1 MKEKADRQK
10 ACFETLL
17 EEKRSHE
24 EKLVRTIEQLR
35 SVTEQAE
42 EQQERLGL
50 LADCEPA
57 WEKNKAQREVLH
69 TLRQSFDELERQRK
83 RYLLLSRRYEETET
97 ACQQEKQAFDCLEQ
111 TFYREPVSYTHLDVY
126 KRQILFQTM
135 LVMEVE
141 NGNEVEKHEALFETE
156 YGCGFDLG
164 NASRCGFCGAPIRN
178 MGVRRCEYC
187 GSGWAP
193 EWKVVRIHNMSFQ

>member
-1 MKEKADRQK
+1 MALFDKLASAALITVAAAVAVAASDDKDEDGSLSYRLTGNDAAYMPAILRDFPDFQLEPAKAAVTDYGATK
-10 ACFETLL
+10 L
-17 EEKRSHE
+17 EEEHKGEKIKRFVSHGTVV
-24 EKLVRTIEQLR
+24 LGYQRR
-35 SVTEQAE
+35 QA
-42 EQQERLGL
+42 G
-50 LADCEPA
+50 A
-57 WEKNKAQREVLH
+57 
-69 TLRQSFDELERQRK
+69 S
-83 RYLLLSRRYEETET
+83 
-97 ACQQEKQAFDCLEQ
+97 
-111 TFYREPVSYTHLDVY
+111 
-126 KRQILFQTM
+126 ILFQTM